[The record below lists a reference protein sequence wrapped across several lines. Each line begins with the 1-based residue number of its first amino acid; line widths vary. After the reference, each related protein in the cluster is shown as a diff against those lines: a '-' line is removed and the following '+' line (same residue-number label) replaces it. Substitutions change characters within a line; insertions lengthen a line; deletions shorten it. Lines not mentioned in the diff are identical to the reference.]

1 MMNPKQLKFGVV
13 LTGAGGPGHPKTWLD
28 EDLPLDSSVDIDWYT
43 EYARLAEDAK
53 LDLVFIVDSQFITPS
68 SPPHYLNRLEPLTL
82 LSALAART
90 SRIGLV
96 GTATTSYNEP
106 FTLARQ
112 FASLDLISRGRAGW
126 NVVTTGDGG
135 TARNYGRDE
144 HFDYDTRYGRAHE
157 HVGVVRGLWD
167 SYEDDAF
174 ARDRATGQF
183 LDPTK
188 QHRLDHH
195 GEFLSVEGPLN
206 IVRSAQGQ
214 PVIFQAGDSDQG
226 RDLGAA
232 IGEGVFTHAVSAEQG
247 RTFRE
252 DLRARTAA
260 KGRDLDG
267 ILILP
272 GIQFFIGDT
281 DEDARQAELD
291 AQALDWDFDRA
302 LAEFGRSFG
311 WHDFSQYDPDAP
323 FPAHTYELGQSSWKT
338 QTDRIRALVEAEG
351 LTLRQTVERVSAPKP
366 GYFVGSAETVANR
379 MQEWFDTGACDG
391 FLLHMAQPRHFRR
404 FVAEVLPILRERG
417 LFREEYEST
426 TLRGN
431 LGLPV
436 PENRYAAARRDQGN
450 TREARDGLAPSLQS
464 AGAHAGIG
472 ACAVVRSSPDDSSS
486 SAAPSAPS
494 PPSPSRVAPPSP
506 ARPPRRRSRGRSRCR
521 PRGTR

>member
-1 MMNPKQLKFGVV
+1 MTGKQIKFGVV
-13 LTGAGGPGHPKTWLD
+13 LTGAGGPGHPNTWLD
-28 EDLPLDSSVDIDWYT
+28 EDLPLDSSVSVDWYT

-53 LDLVFIVDSQFITPS
+53 FDLVFIVDSQFITPS

-112 FASLDLISRGRAGW
+112 FASLDLISGGRAGW
-126 NVVTTGDGG
+126 NVVTSGDGG

-144 HFDYDTRYGRAHE
+144 HYDYDTRYGRAHE

-174 ARDRATGQF
+174 PRDRATKRF

-188 QHRLDHH
+188 QHRLDHR
-195 GEFLSVEGPLN
+195 GEFLQVEGPLN
-206 IVRSAQGQ
+206 IVRSGQGQ

-226 RDLGAA
+226 RDLGAT
-232 IGEGVFTHAVSAEQG
+232 IGEGVFTHAGSLDQAKA
-247 RTFRE
+247 FRD

-267 ILILP
+267 ILVLP

-281 DEDARQAELD
+281 DADARDAELA

-323 FPAHTYELGQSSWKT
+323 FPAETYALGQSSWKT
-338 QTDRIRALVEAEG
+338 QTDRIQALVEAEG
-351 LTLRQTVERVSAPKP
+351 LTLRQTVERTSAPKP
-366 GYFVGSAETVANR
+366 GYFVGSAQTVADR
-379 MQEWFDTGACDG
+379 LEEWFVGGGTDG
-391 FLLHMAQPRHFRR
+391 FLLHMAQPSQFRR
-404 FVAEVLPILRERG
+404 FVTEVVPILQDRG
-417 LFREEYEST
+417 LFRTEYEAA

-436 PENRYAAARRDQGN
+436 PENVWTAARRAQTGATD
-450 TREARDGLAPSLQS
+450 DGLEGRGGPAPSLQS
-464 AGAHAGIG
+464 DAAQGAQDASI
-472 ACAVVRSSPDDSSS
+472 
-486 SAAPSAPS
+486 
-494 PPSPSRVAPPSP
+494 
-506 ARPPRRRSRGRSRCR
+506 
-521 PRGTR
+521 GTRA

>member
-1 MMNPKQLKFGVV
+1 MSGQMKFGVV
-13 LTGAGGPGHPKTWLD
+13 LTGAGGPGHPNTWLD
-28 EDLPLDSSVDIDWYT
+28 EDLPLDSSVSIDWYT

-90 SRIGLV
+90 SHIGLV

-112 FASLDLISRGRAGW
+112 FASLDLISGGRAGW

-174 ARDRATGQF
+174 PRDRESRTF
-183 LDPTK
+183 LDPTR

-195 GEFLSVEGPLN
+195 GEFLNVEGPLN

-232 IGEGVFTHAVSAEQG
+232 IGEGVFTHAVSADQA
-247 RTFRE
+247 RSFR
-252 DLRARTAA
+252 DDIRSRAVAR
-260 KGRDLDG
+260 GRDADSV
-267 ILILP
+267 LILP

-281 DEDARQAELD
+281 DEHARELERE
-291 AQALDWDFDRA
+291 AQALDWSFERA
-302 LAEFGRSFG
+302 VKEFGRSFG

-323 FPAHTYELGQSSWKT
+323 FPSDVYELGQTSWKT
-338 QTDRIRALVEAEG
+338 QTDRIRAMVEADG
-351 LTLRQTVERVSAPKP
+351 LTLRQVVERTSAPKP

-379 MQEWFDTGACDG
+379 LQEWFDTGATDG
-391 FLLHMAQPRHFRR
+391 FLLHMAQPKHFRR

-417 LFREEYEST
+417 LFRTEYEST

-436 PENRYAAARRDQGN
+436 PTNVHTAARNAPTTGL
-450 TREARDGLAPSLQS
+450 EAAGTAATSLQS
-464 AGAHAGIG
+464 AGAHA
-472 ACAVVRSSPDDSSS
+472 
-486 SAAPSAPS
+486 
-494 PPSPSRVAPPSP
+494 
-506 ARPPRRRSRGRSRCR
+506 
-521 PRGTR
+521 